1 MKYFVFRNQTIEY
14 LWGDMHVTF
23 SGYDDIS
30 RVPDDVDVYI
40 WFYKVPLNFDSA
52 QLKREIESYFEK
64 LQLVYSLSNK
74 NSSFLVF
81 TLEDI
86 INSRFIGSDCS
97 VVSSILDFNSRII
110 HFASQH
116 SNIKLIDFKEFIK
129 HYPSELLV
137 NWKFYFV
144 SQSQLNIKL
153 AKDFS
158 CWFFR
163 KMDEIA
169 LKRKKCLVLD
179 LDNTLWGGILGED
192 GINGIQVGGD
202 YPGKA
207 FFYWQKALLELNKSG
222 VIFAV
227 CSKNN
232 ENDVLEAWEKN
243 PFIILKKKHFSAY
256 RINWKDK
263 ASNIMELADELNIGL
278 DSMVFIDDNPT
289 EREWVRQM
297 LPMVEVPDFPHKPY
311 NLIPFYVN
319 VVSQYFRIY
328 SVTEEDSH
336 KAEQYRANALR
347 DTEKSKFDNYD
358 DYLRSLDIK
367 IDIASANDFNIQRIA
382 QMTQKTNQFNLTTR
396 RYTEVDI
403 QKMLAN
409 GWLVYCMDVK
419 DRFGDNG
426 ITGAVILKPFDD
438 IKIEIDSLLLSCRVL
453 GKGIE
458 FAFLNYILNLL
469 KNSGYNWVYSTYI
482 PTAKNSQVA
491 DFYDKLDFKVMECN
505 DNIKKYQ
512 IELNKK
518 LSISDIYTIKLI

>member
-1 MKYFVFRNQTIEY
+1 
-14 LWGDMHVTF
+14 
-23 SGYDDIS
+23 
-30 RVPDDVDVYI
+30 
-40 WFYKVPLNFDSA
+40 
-52 QLKREIESYFEK
+52 
-64 LQLVYSLSNK
+64 
-74 NSSFLVF
+74 
-81 TLEDI
+81 
-86 INSRFIGSDCS
+86 
-97 VVSSILDFNSRII
+97 
-110 HFASQH
+110 
-116 SNIKLIDFKEFIK
+116 
-129 HYPSELLV
+129 
-137 NWKFYFV
+137 
-144 SQSQLNIKL
+144 
-153 AKDFS
+153 
-158 CWFFR
+158 
-163 KMDEIA
+163 
-169 LKRKKCLVLD
+169 
-179 LDNTLWGGILGED
+179 
-192 GINGIQVGGD
+192 
-202 YPGKA
+202 
-207 FFYWQKALLELNKSG
+207 
-222 VIFAV
+222 
-227 CSKNN
+227 
-232 ENDVLEAWEKN
+232 
-243 PFIILKKKHFSAY
+243 
-256 RINWKDK
+256 
-263 ASNIMELADELNIGL
+263 MELADELNIGL